1 MSRPSTPLW
10 TPRHTRSAA
19 APLSRRSLLRGA
31 AFGGS
36 LVALPGLSACS
47 DRGSSP
53 AESASGGGEA
63 ASLGSNFSDDVPKRA
78 LQASIDAFVK
88 SQGVEVETNTV
99 DHEQFQE
106 QITKYLQSGPD
117 DVWAWFAGYRMRFF
131 AAKGFA
137 GDLSGVWSD
146 SLDAQYTEAFKQAST
161 GDDGNQYFVPFY
173 NYPWAVFYRKSL
185 FADRGYTVPTT
196 MDDFEALCQ
205 EMSSDGLTPVAF
217 ADQEG
222 WPAMGTFDAI
232 NFRLNGYDFHVALMA
247 GEESWESDEVKAVFE
262 TWRDRLLPYQTPTD
276 QALGLDWLDVA
287 PDLVQ
292 KKAGMYYLGMFVGQ
306 AFTNEQDREDLDFF
320 AFPELNPELGQDT
333 IDAPIDGWMMASEP
347 EDQEAAEALLNWFGS
362 AAGQEAYLEVDPNN
376 VAASSDADTSNYN
389 NLQRKA
395 VELIGQA
402 DHITQYLDRDTDPT
416 FAATVVISSLQD
428 FLKAPD
434 DIDGICAS
442 IEEQKQSIF
451 G

>member
-1 MSRPSTPLW
+1 MARPHSSLYL
-10 TPRHTRSAA
+10 PRRLQQRSV
-19 APLSRRSLLRGA
+19 SRRGVLRGA
-31 AFGGS
+31 AIGGGLAAFPS
-36 LVALPGLSACS
+36 LAACGE
-47 DRGSSP
+47 RGSNPS
-53 AESASGGGEA
+53 ESSGGGGEM

-78 LQASIDAFVK
+78 LAASIDAFIA
-88 SQGVEVETNTV
+88 SQDVEVETNTV

-106 QITKYLQSGPD
+106 QITKYLQGGPD

-131 AAKGFA
+131 AGKGFA
-137 GDLSGVWSD
+137 GDVSGLWSD
-146 SLDAQYTEAFKQAST
+146 RLDSQYTDAFKQAST

-185 FADRGYTVPTT
+185 FEENGYTVPTT

-205 EMSSDGLTPVAF
+205 EMQSDGLTPVAF

-222 WPAMGTFDAI
+222 WPAMGTFDAL
-232 NFRLNGYDFHVALMA
+232 NFRQNGYDFHVSLMA

-262 TWRDRLLPYQTPTD
+262 AWRDRLMPYQTPAE

-287 PDLVQ
+287 PELVQ

-306 AFTNEQDREDLDFF
+306 AFTKDEDREVLDFF
-320 AFPELNPELGQDT
+320 PFPELNAEFGQDT
-333 IDAPIDGWMMASEP
+333 IDAPIDGWMMAPDPDDE
-347 EDQEAAEALLNWFGS
+347 EAALALLEWFGS
-362 AAGQEAYLEVDPNN
+362 AEGQQAYLEVDPNN
-376 VAASSDADTSNYN
+376 VAASSEADTSGYN
-389 NLQRKA
+389 NLQTKA

-402 DHITQYLDRDTDPT
+402 AHITQYLDRDTDPS
-416 FAATVVISSLQD
+416 FASTVMIPALQD

-434 DIDGICAS
+434 DVDGLCAS

-451 G
+451 EA